1 MAWVL
6 KSSNFWSRL
15 RRTKMILCPNSAN
28 QSPPRTNCHNS
39 NSPPTQPTSDV
50 YSSSNLCSFLK
61 TLQRSNKHHPP
72 LTKWWL
78 ASSISINSNKTCR
91 LSWVK
96 RISCQKIAPQTVLA
110 ISRWPQLS
118 KIHSCL
124 TSLKLQL
131 QRLALQLLLK
141 KAKRLQMIT
150 FMRNRE
156 IITLEVM
163 SKIL

>member
-1 MAWVL
+1 M
-6 KSSNFWSRL
+6 
-15 RRTKMILCPNSAN
+15 TLCPNSAN
-28 QSPPRTNCHNS
+28 LSLPRTNYHNS
-39 NSPPTQPTSDV
+39 NSPLTQPTSDV
-50 YSSSNLCSFLK
+50 FSNSNLCSFSK
-61 TLQRSNKHHPP
+61 TSQRSNKHHPP
-72 LTKWWL
+72 TKWWL
-78 ASSISINSNKTCR
+78 ANSISINSNKTCR

-96 RISCQKIAPQTVLA
+96 RISCQKTAPQTTLA

-124 TSLKLQL
+124 TSLKLQR